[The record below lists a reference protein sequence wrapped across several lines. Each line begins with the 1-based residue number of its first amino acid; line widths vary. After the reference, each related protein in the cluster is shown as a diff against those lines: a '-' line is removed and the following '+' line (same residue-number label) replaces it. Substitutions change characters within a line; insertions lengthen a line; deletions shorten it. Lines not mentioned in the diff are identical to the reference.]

1 MANFTKWFGATLGFS
16 FGGPIGGILGFVVGS
31 FIDGFSSEDVKNAK
45 RFSQSS
51 SSTQSGDFEMSLLIL
66 SAVVIKADGKVDKRE
81 LDYVRNHFIQMYGAT
96 RANHAFKLFSGIIK
110 NDKISTRQVCMQIRQ
125 HMTHAT
131 RLQLIHFLFGIA
143 NSDGHV
149 NQAEVNMIH
158 KIAGYLYINDHD
170 YESIKAMFYDGVDN
184 AYKVLEIEKSVTD
197 TEVKKAYRKMVKK
210 HHPDKLQHLG
220 EEHLKGAEEKFRQIQ
235 KAYESIQ
242 QERGMK

>member
-1 MANFTKWFGATLGFS
+1 MANFSKWFGATLGFS

-31 FIDGFSSEDVKNAK
+31 FIDGFSKEDISNA
-45 RFSQSS
+45 RQFSKSS
-51 SSTQSGDFEMSLLIL
+51 SSNQSGDFEMSLLIL

-81 LDYVRNHFIQMYGAT
+81 LDFVRNHFVQMYGAT

-110 NDKISTRQVCMQIRQ
+110 NDKISTRQVCIQIRQ

-131 RLQLIHFLFGIA
+131 RLQLLHFLFGIA
-143 NSDGHV
+143 KSDGHV
-149 NQAEVNMIH
+149 STSEVDMIH
-158 KIAGYLYINDHD
+158 KISGYLYINNNDF
-170 YESIKAMFYDGVDN
+170 ESIKAMFYSGISN
-184 AYKVLEIEKSVTD
+184 AYKVLEIDKSVTD
-197 TEVKKAYRKMVKK
+197 SEVKKAYRRLVKK

-220 EEHLKGAEEKFRQIQ
+220 KEHLIGAEEKFRQIQ